1 MMKVASALQ
10 HVWHGDGLRMVELVL
25 NGRRNAFCCLAPCLR
40 PAGIV
45 SSFDLRIRHVSCREY
60 GGSSY
65 RHQELKESRPRQNF
79 LAMVKIITLTVG
91 LIVMR
96 ISRRKAQF
104 DIGLTRHFYTLSSIK
119 DLLNL
124 RSYDVVQTRQ
134 NYILLTG

>member
-1 MMKVASALQ
+1 MAEETHSAVS
-10 HVWHGDGLRMVELVL
+10 HPVWD
-25 NGRRNAFCCLAPCLR
+25 R

-134 NYILLTG
+134 NYILLTGWRTSTTGVIICW